1 MLLHYLYT
9 FIPCYD
15 IPFDDIPFYDLYT
28 SITNHSGIILSLNF
42 IPGEQILSADMHIF
56 MFNKKHTLAELRI
69 YPNGHYLFIYD
80 LKALRKDIN
89 SLNEEVIMVSEQII
103 ARSEELSVKFLGMSK
118 R

>member
-1 MLLHYLYT
+1 
-9 FIPCYD
+9 
-15 IPFDDIPFYDLYT
+15 
-28 SITNHSGIILSLNF
+28 
-42 IPGEQILSADMHIF
+42 MHIF